1 MKHKKLDIWLYIV
14 FAIYCAFLVWG
25 ILFKLQFS
33 LKEIE
38 QTRSINFIPFY
49 NDGKGTVEFHI
60 SEAIDN
66 LLIFA
71 PFGLLLAMM
80 RRPKSLQTKFWLIP
94 FVSLFLKQCS
104 MSYLL
109 EGAILQISL
118 PIRRGA
124 GHCGIFV
131 LARLVKNR
139 EKLRLILTI
148 ISSTVIFLI
157 IGALLFIIGDA
168 EKLARVFSNLI
179 KNAIAYS
186 YKDTEIAITA
196 HG

>member
-14 FAIYCAFLVWG
+14 FAIYCAFLVWV

-94 FVSLFLKQCS
+94 FVSFFLKQCS
-104 MSYLL
+104 ISYLL

-118 PIRRGA
+118 PIRRGGFWA
-124 GHCGIFV
+124 LWYIFLFLEETLGLLRKHCGGNTDDI
-131 LARLVKNR
+131 
-139 EKLRLILTI
+139 
-148 ISSTVIFLI
+148 
-157 IGALLFIIGDA
+157 
-168 EKLARVFSNLI
+168 
-179 KNAIAYS
+179 
-186 YKDTEIAITA
+186 
-196 HG
+196 

>member
-14 FAIYCAFLVWG
+14 FAIYCAFLVWV

-104 MSYLL
+104 ISYLL

-118 PIRRGA
+118 PIRRGGGS

-148 ISSTVIFLI
+148 ISSTVIF
-157 IGALLFIIGDA
+157 
-168 EKLARVFSNLI
+168 
-179 KNAIAYS
+179 
-186 YKDTEIAITA
+186 
-196 HG
+196 

>member
-14 FAIYCAFLVWG
+14 FAIYCAFLVWV

-94 FVSLFLKQCS
+94 FVSLFFETMQ
-104 MSYLL
+104 Y
-109 EGAILQISL
+109 ILSVGRSDITD
-118 PIRRGA
+118 IITNTA
-124 GHCGIFV
+124 GGVLGIVVFFV

-157 IGALLFIIGDA
+157 IGALLFIIGM
-168 EKLARVFSNLI
+168 N
-179 KNAIAYS
+179 
-186 YKDTEIAITA
+186 
-196 HG
+196 

>member
-1 MKHKKLDIWLYIV
+1 MYRISQSILKQYGVLDIRFRRITMKHKKLDIWLYIV
-14 FAIYCAFLVWG
+14 FAIYCAFLVWV

-118 PIRRGA
+118 PIRRGV
-124 GHCGIFV
+124 FW
-131 LARLVKNR
+131 
-139 EKLRLILTI
+139 
-148 ISSTVIFLI
+148 
-157 IGALLFIIGDA
+157 ALWYF
-168 EKLARVFSNLI
+168 
-179 KNAIAYS
+179 
-186 YKDTEIAITA
+186 
-196 HG
+196 